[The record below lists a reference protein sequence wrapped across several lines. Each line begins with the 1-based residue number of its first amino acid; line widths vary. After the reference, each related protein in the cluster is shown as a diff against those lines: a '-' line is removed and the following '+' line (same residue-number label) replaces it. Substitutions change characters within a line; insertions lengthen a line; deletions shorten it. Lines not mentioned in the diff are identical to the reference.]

1 MKLKSYLRGLGIG
14 MLFTAIIFCIL
25 PKEKESLT
33 DEEICARALQLGM
46 VKSDSITLAD
56 VQGKKEPQNWEVE
69 SKTPTIEFSETQEQE
84 IVSESQQ
91 SETQVQTEESAMP
104 ESIEVQELTSLPV
117 ISEST
122 GLPNQEL
129 AAEEGAVI
137 QESDNPELVIFTIP
151 EGICSYTTCRLLY
164 EAGLITEI
172 EPLDDYLCD
181 NGYSKSV
188 RAGVY
193 EIPKGISEIE
203 IANIIIGK

>member
-1 MKLKSYLRGLGIG
+1 MKLKSYLRGLGLGI
-14 MLFTAIIFCIL
+14 LITAIIFCIL

-56 VQGKKEPQNWEVE
+56 VQGKKESQADEQEAV
-69 SKTPTIEFSETQEQE
+69 KPTIEFDVAQKQEAEGQSQQAETQTQTSETL
-84 IVSESQQ
+84 I
-91 SETQVQTEESAMP
+91 P
-104 ESIEVQELTSLPV
+104 ESMEVQELTPLPV
-117 ISEST
+117 TTEST
-122 GLPNQEL
+122 GVSNQEL

-164 EAGLITEI
+164 EAGLITDI

>member
-1 MKLKSYLRGLGIG
+1 MKLKSYLRGLGLGI
-14 MLFTAIIFCIL
+14 LITAIIFCIL

-56 VQGKKEPQNWEVE
+56 VPENKEPRISEVE
-69 SKTPTIEFSETQEQE
+69 STKSTIEFSEAQEQE
-84 IVSESQQ
+84 TESESQQ
-91 SETQVQTEESAMP
+91 SET
-104 ESIEVQELTSLPV
+104 ELTTLPV
-117 ISEST
+117 TTESTEVPVTTEST
-122 GLPNQEL
+122 GVPNQEL

-164 EAGLITEI
+164 EAGLIAEI

-203 IANIIIGK
+203 IANIILGK

>member
-14 MLFTAIIFCIL
+14 ILFTAIIFCFL

-56 VQGKKEPQNWEVE
+56 VQGKKESLVSEVE
-69 SKTPTIEFSETQEQE
+69 STKPTIQFDAVQEQATE
-84 IVSESQQ
+84 SESTQ
-91 SETQVQTEESAMP
+91 SETNTQTVEASIP
-104 ESIEVQELTSLPV
+104 ESIEVQELVSLPV
-117 ISEST
+117 ATEST
-122 GLPNQEL
+122 GGDNQEL

-203 IANIIIGK
+203 IANIILGK